1 MNILWFLRSA
11 EPIHSNASTYRDPQ
25 RFMGLRMV
33 VWAIVVVVVLFG
45 VWANW
50 AVLDQITRAQ
60 GSVIASS
67 KTQVI
72 QSMDGGTIEALY
84 VHEGDTVK
92 AGQLLVRFDK
102 TRSKAGYLEAR
113 AKMAGLMA
121 TVARLQAEVLGTP
134 LKMPREVKDYPEFVQ
149 AQTMLY
155 TKRKAAIRQEIEAL
169 DGMIAL
175 AQKELAMTEPL
186 LKRGDVSLTDVL
198 RLQRQVAELVSQK
211 TNRSN
216 KYFQDAQAELS
227 KAQEDLAGVEQNMA
241 QRKSQVDLS
250 ELRAPLRG
258 VVKNVR
264 ITTQGGVVR
273 PGEEVMQIVPLEDDL
288 LIQAKV
294 SPSDIAFLKPG
305 QTATVKIDAYD
316 YTVYGDLSG
325 KLTYISADTLTE
337 DLKQGEQPYYRV
349 MVRSDG
355 RRFSARPDEN
365 LEIQPGMTATIEIK
379 TGQRTVLQ
387 YLLKPVVKT
396 LGQSLGER

>member
-11 EPIHSNASTYRDPQ
+11 NPAPGRMLLARDPQ
-25 RFMGLRMV
+25 RFMGMRIM
-33 VWAIVVVVVLFG
+33 VWAAAGVLVLF
-45 VWANW
+45 VLWAQW
-50 AVLDQITRAQ
+50 AVLDQITRAP
-60 GSVIASS
+60 GAVISSS

-72 QSMDGGTIEALY
+72 QSMDGGTIEELL
-84 VHEGDTVK
+84 VREGDTVE

-102 TRSKAGYLEAR
+102 TRSQAAYLEAR
-113 AKMAGLMA
+113 AKLIGLTA
-121 TVARLQAEVLGTP
+121 TVARLEAEVMGTP
-134 LKMPREVKDYPEFVQ
+134 LEFPRDVRAYPEFIQ
-149 AQTMLY
+149 AQTMLF
-155 TKRKAAIRQEIEAL
+155 TKRKSAIREEIEAL

-175 AQKELAMTEPL
+175 AQRELTMTEPL
-186 LKRGDVSLTDVL
+186 LKSGDVSLTDVL
-198 RLQRQVAELVSQK
+198 RLQRQLADLKAQR

-227 KAQEDLAGVEQNMA
+227 KAQEDLAGMQQNLA
-241 QRKSQVDLS
+241 QRKSQVDLT

-273 PGEEVMQIVPLEDDL
+273 PGEEVMQIVPLEEDL
-288 LIQAKV
+288 VIQAKV

-305 QTATVKIDAYD
+305 QTASVKIDAYD
-316 YTVYGDLSG
+316 YTIYGDLAG
-325 KLTYISADTLTE
+325 KLTYISADTLSE

-349 MVRSDG
+349 MVRTDG
-355 RRFSARPDEN
+355 RRFSSRPNEQLD
-365 LEIQPGMTATIEIK
+365 IQPGMTATIEIK

-396 LGQSLGER
+396 MSQSLGER